1 MSIDRIDYMGIA
13 WWFRDKPSYASRF
26 TAERFL
32 DLGRGHY
39 GFRELSS
46 FRTRKETRRKMYGT
60 YTYLTDTYTRRQTSC
75 PITHH
80 PFFFFFHL
88 DCISL
93 DDKAIHLD
101 YHHCLYVYKRNRVLN
116 RSAFYLLLGPLGNIK
131 TMRQFRRQRK
141 SEPRELLTTN

>member
-1 MSIDRIDYMGIA
+1 MSYHP
-13 WWFRDKPSYASRF
+13 PSF
-26 TAERFL
+26 
-32 DLGRGHY
+32 
-39 GFRELSS
+39 
-46 FRTRKETRRKMYGT
+46 
-60 YTYLTDTYTRRQTSC
+60 
-75 PITHH
+75 
-80 PFFFFFHL
+80 FFFFFHL